1 MMAREPKLID
11 YGNQA
16 QSALK
21 MQTCGHFDESMQ
33 DDVENW
39 NEAKTDIAI
48 IDGHI
53 WMLGTQSR
61 RQLKSLVEKALG
73 IFLMETQMLVVPVVL

>member
-1 MMAREPKLID
+1 MMAREPKTID
-11 YGNQA
+11 NGNQA
-16 QSALK
+16 
-21 MQTCGHFDESMQ
+21 QTCGHFDESMK
-33 DDVENW
+33 DDIENW
-39 NEAKTDIAI
+39 NETKTDIAI

-53 WMLGTQSR
+53 RMLGTQSR